1 MGASQVWVMA
11 EAGSVRRTEGR
22 AYALDA
28 VGTAAAEDLA
38 AGMATAAGLAVD
50 SAATAGLAGVP
61 FARGAFGDC
70 LTDNASPGALT
81 GADVSAA
88 PAGTGLTADGVAAF
102 VTGLAGSVCVS
113 NGLATGTVATVTG
126 ELDGVGAGFTAVV
139 DGAVAGTAA

>member
-1 MGASQVWVMA
+1 MA

-22 AYALDA
+22 GY
-28 VGTAAAEDLA
+28 AAEGVETAVLKGLA
-38 AGMATAAGLAVD
+38 AGVVTATFVGLAAGAG
-50 SAATAGLAGVP
+50 AAGLAGVP
-61 FARGAFGDC
+61 FAEEAFGDC
-70 LTDNASPGALT
+70 LTDKASPGALT

-126 ELDGVGAGFTAVV
+126 ELDGVGAGFTAV